1 MKILTRLNIDKV
13 LQMQTRTF
21 TGETLEAATKTAE
34 DYMKEW
40 LAYQDPR
47 IEGHYKKNDIYFV
60 TVRYGSLD

>member
-1 MKILTRLNIDKV
+1 
-13 LQMQTRTF
+13 MQTRTF

-40 LAYQDPR
+40 LAYQDPH
-47 IEGHYKKNDIYFV
+47 IEGHYKKNDIFFV

>member
-1 MKILTRLNIDKV
+1 
-13 LQMQTRTF
+13 MQTRTF

-34 DYMKEW
+34 DYMKEQ
-40 LAYQDPR
+40 LAYQSPH

>member
-1 MKILTRLNIDKV
+1 MRLMRTRYLKE

-21 TGETLEAATKTAE
+21 TGETRQAATKTAQ
-34 DYMKEW
+34 DYMKEQ
-40 LAYQDPR
+40 LAYQSPL

>member
-1 MKILTRLNIDKV
+1 MRLMRTKYLKV

-34 DYMKEW
+34 DYMKEQ

>member
-1 MKILTRLNIDKV
+1 MRLMRTKYLKV

-34 DYMKEW
+34 DYMKEQ
-40 LAYQDPR
+40 LAYQSPC

>member
-1 MKILTRLNIDKV
+1 
-13 LQMQTRTF
+13 MQTRTF
-21 TGETLEAATKTAE
+21 TGETLEAATKTAQ

-40 LAYQDPR
+40 LAYQSPL